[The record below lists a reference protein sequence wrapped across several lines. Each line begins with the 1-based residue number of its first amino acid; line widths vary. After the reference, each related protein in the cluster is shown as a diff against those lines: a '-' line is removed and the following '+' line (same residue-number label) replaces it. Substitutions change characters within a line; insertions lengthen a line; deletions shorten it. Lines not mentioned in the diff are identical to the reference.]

1 MSYKIT
7 IEKLTIEPSSSA
19 SDVTHEVA
27 TEIFSQTVDS
37 LNLKAVINTI
47 NATPRK
53 PRTLKAKS

>member
-7 IEKLTIEPSSSA
+7 IEQNPARPDDAPAIAPIK
-19 SDVTHEVA
+19 
-27 TEIFSQTVDS
+27 IFEQTVES

-53 PRTLKAKS
+53 PRVAKVK